1 MNSKLKLQDFTFLI
15 NIIKNQDS
23 WEIGDLANKLSVDL
37 DTLLYML
44 NIMSEVYSAN
54 GESFINFDLDL
65 SKNSI
70 TFDYSME
77 LKDLETITD
86 FELFKIY
93 NILTSQDKVDIQNI
107 KKNDLSFLIDT
118 LDIFFD
124 EKSKINKDN
133 YLSIFL
139 ENEVNIDYI
148 KIGRKNVGIYSIKPL
163 SISNNSDG
171 NVLEAIDLNDNKI
184 KTFLVNRI
192 LAVGDLDLDNSN
204 EKDNS
209 KNIEVEFN
217 IYSEKSISK
226 LNEDKIKMNNEIYTY
241 IFRDYYVAME
251 YFLENFKDVKILSP
265 EKLKNEF
272 NDNINKLR
280 IKVSKWP

>member
-1 MNSKLKLQDFTFLI
+1 MNKKLKLQDFTFLI
-15 NIIKNQDS
+15 NIIKDQDN
-23 WEIGDLANKLSVDL
+23 WNIQDLADKLTVDL

-44 NIMSEVYSAN
+44 NIMSEVYSVN

-65 SKNSI
+65 SKNNI
-70 TFDYSME
+70 TFDYSIE

-93 NILTSQDKVDIQNI
+93 NILISQDKIYIKNI
-107 KKNDLSFLIDT
+107 NKNDLSFLTDT
-118 LDIFFD
+118 LEIFFD
-124 EKSKINKDN
+124 EKSNINQDN

-139 ENEVNIDYI
+139 ENEVNIEYI
-148 KIGRKNVGIYSIKPL
+148 KLGRKNPGIYSIKPL
-163 SISNNSDG
+163 SISNNADG
-171 NVLEAIDLNDNKI
+171 NVLEAIDLVDNKI

-192 LAVGDLDLDNSN
+192 LSVGDLDLNKSTKED
-204 EKDNS
+204 KT
-209 KNIEVEFN
+209 KNIEVKFN

-226 LNEDKIKMNNEIYTY
+226 LNKDKIKMSNEIYIY

-251 YFLENFKDVKILSP
+251 FFLENFKDVEILSP

-272 NDNINKLR
+272 DEKINKLR
-280 IKVSKWP
+280 IMVSK

>member
-1 MNSKLKLQDFTFLI
+1 MNKKLKLQDFTFLI
-15 NIIKNQDS
+15 NIIKDQDN
-23 WEIGDLANKLSVDL
+23 WNIQDLADKLTVDL

-44 NIMSEVYSAN
+44 NIMSEVYSVN

-65 SKNSI
+65 SKNNI
-70 TFDYSME
+70 TFDYSIE

-93 NILTSQDKVDIQNI
+93 NILISQDKIYIKNI
-107 KKNDLSFLIDT
+107 NKNDLSFLTDT
-118 LDIFFD
+118 LGIFFD
-124 EKSKINKDN
+124 EKSDINHDN

-139 ENEVNIDYI
+139 ENEVNIEYI
-148 KIGRKNVGIYSIKPL
+148 KLGRKNAGIYSIKPL
-163 SISNNSDG
+163 SISNNADG
-171 NVLEAIDLNDNKI
+171 NVLEAIDLVDNKI

-192 LAVGDLDLDNSN
+192 LSVGDLDLNKSTKED
-204 EKDNS
+204 KT
-209 KNIEVEFN
+209 KNIEVKFN

-226 LNEDKIKMNNEIYTY
+226 LNRDKIKMNNEIYTY

-265 EKLKNEF
+265 ENLKNEF
-272 NDNINKLR
+272 NEKINKLR
-280 IKVSKWP
+280 IKVSK

>member
-1 MNSKLKLQDFTFLI
+1 MNSKLKFQDFTFLI
-15 NIIKNQDS
+15 NIIKNQDN
-23 WEIGDLANKLSVDL
+23 WDIQDLANKLSVDL

-54 GESFINFDLDL
+54 GESFINFELDL
-65 SKNSI
+65 SLNSI

-93 NILTSQDKVDIQNI
+93 NILTSQDKVDIKNI

-118 LDIFFD
+118 LEIFFD
-124 EKSKINKDN
+124 EKSKINKDD

-139 ENEVNIDYI
+139 ENEVNIEYI
-148 KIGRKNVGIYSIKPL
+148 KIGRKNVGIYSVKPI

-192 LAVGDLDLDNSN
+192 LAVGDLDLDNSTK
-204 EKDNS
+204 KDNS

-226 LNEDKIKMNNEIYTY
+226 LNADKIKINNEIYTY

-280 IKVSKWP
+280 IKVSK

>member
-1 MNSKLKLQDFTFLI
+1 MNSKLKFQDFTFLI
-15 NIIKNQDS
+15 NIIKNQDN
-23 WEIGDLANKLSVDL
+23 WDIQDLANKLSVDL

-54 GESFINFDLDL
+54 GESFINFELDL
-65 SKNSI
+65 SLNSI
-70 TFDYSME
+70 AFDYSME

-93 NILTSQDKVDIQNI
+93 NILTSQDKVDIKNI

-118 LDIFFD
+118 LEIFFD
-124 EKSKINKDN
+124 EKSKINKDD

-139 ENEVNIDYI
+139 ENEVNIEYI
-148 KIGRKNVGIYSIKPL
+148 KIGRKNVGIYSVKPI

-192 LAVGDLDLDNSN
+192 LAVGDLDLDNSTK
-204 EKDNS
+204 KDNS

-226 LNEDKIKMNNEIYTY
+226 LNADKIKMNNEIYTY

-280 IKVSKWP
+280 IKVSK

>member
-1 MNSKLKLQDFTFLI
+1 MNSKLKLNDFTFLI
-15 NIIKNQDS
+15 NIIKNQDN
-23 WEIGDLANKLSVDL
+23 WDIQDLTKKLSVDL

-93 NILTSQDKVDIQNI
+93 NILTNQDKVDIQNI
-107 KKNDLSFLIDT
+107 EKNDLSFLIDT
-118 LDIFFD
+118 LEIFFD

-148 KIGRKNVGIYSIKPL
+148 KIGRKNVGIYSIKPI

-192 LAVGDLDLDNSN
+192 LSVGDLDLVNSTKEN
-204 EKDNS
+204 NS
-209 KNIEVEFN
+209 KNIEVQFN

-226 LNEDKIKMNNEIYTY
+226 LNRDKIKINNEIYTY

-265 EKLKNEF
+265 ENLKNEF
-272 NDNINKLR
+272 NENINKLR
-280 IKVSKWP
+280 IKVSK

>member
-1 MNSKLKLQDFTFLI
+1 
-15 NIIKNQDS
+15 
-23 WEIGDLANKLSVDL
+23 
-37 DTLLYML
+37 
-44 NIMSEVYSAN
+44 MSEVYSAN
-54 GESFINFDLDL
+54 GESFINFELDL
-65 SKNSI
+65 SLNSI
-70 TFDYSME
+70 AFDYSME

-93 NILTSQDKVDIQNI
+93 NILTSQDKVDIKNI

-118 LDIFFD
+118 LEIFFD
-124 EKSKINKDN
+124 EKSKINKDD

-139 ENEVNIDYI
+139 ENEVNIEYI
-148 KIGRKNVGIYSIKPL
+148 KIGRKNVGIYSVKPI

-192 LAVGDLDLDNSN
+192 LAVGDLDLDNSTK
-204 EKDNS
+204 KDNS

-226 LNEDKIKMNNEIYTY
+226 LNADKIKMNNEIYTY

-280 IKVSKWP
+280 IKVSK